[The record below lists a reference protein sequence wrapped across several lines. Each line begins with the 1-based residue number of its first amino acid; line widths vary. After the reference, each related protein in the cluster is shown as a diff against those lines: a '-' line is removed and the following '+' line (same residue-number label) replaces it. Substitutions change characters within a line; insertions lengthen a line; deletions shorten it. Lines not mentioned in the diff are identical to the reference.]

1 MWQPIAKTKLGDVDL
16 QKPSSIQTFNLSA
29 AGVPHSAKE
38 VLIYITLR
46 TGWDTGRSDD
56 IEVAVWTTDGVL
68 EYKKYLYGHLYGQD
82 AWSYNSENMS
92 FPVTPD
98 LTLNAQFSGPPPTQK
113 LDECQV
119 YVIGYRL
126 WRAWTMSNTIP
137 AALVY
142 S

>member
-46 TGWDTGRSDD
+46 TGWDTGMDDD

-68 EYKKYLYGHLYGQD
+68 EYKKYLYGHLHGQD

-98 LTLNAQFSGPPPTQK
+98 LTLNAQFSGPPPQQHS
-113 LDECQV
+113 DECQV

-126 WRAWTMSNTIP
+126 
-137 AALVY
+137 
-142 S
+142 